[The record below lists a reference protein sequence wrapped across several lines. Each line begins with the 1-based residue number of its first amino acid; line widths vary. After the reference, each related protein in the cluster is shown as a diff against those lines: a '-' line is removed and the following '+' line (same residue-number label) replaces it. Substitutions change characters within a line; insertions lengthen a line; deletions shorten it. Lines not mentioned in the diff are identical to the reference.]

1 MNKYRY
7 IKKYYGVGRDFSFIW
22 KFSSLLFLFL
32 GIVLVGNAAAPI
44 ISYQLTLSP
53 QLSNQTQISPL
64 VSGIN
69 LNDYSLASQVLG
81 EETGGNDLTNV
92 KNWFPEAP
100 ISSPDKEEVEEYRL
114 SIPKLKIFD
123 AVVKVGNENL
133 DKSLVHYPGTARPGK
148 FGNAVIFGHSVL
160 PQFFSPKNY
169 LTIFS
174 TLPTIKKGDQ
184 ILIDYDQIRY
194 AYMIEELKEVPPND
208 SSILSQK
215 YDDSHLTLVTC
226 VPPGTYLRRL
236 VVTARL
242 TKI

>member
-1 MNKYRY
+1 MAKYRY
-7 IKKYYGVGRDFSFIW
+7 LKKYYNIGADLSFLW
-22 KFSSLLFLFL
+22 KSFSLLFLAL
-32 GIVLVGNAAAPI
+32 GIILVGNAAAPI
-44 ISYQLTLSP
+44 VSYQLTLSP

-81 EETGGNDLTNV
+81 EELGESDLTNV

-100 ISSPDKEEVEEYRL
+100 ISSLDKEDVKEYRL

-133 DKSLVHYPGTARPGK
+133 DKSLVHYPGTAKPGK
-148 FGNAVIFGHSVL
+148 LGTAVIFGHSVL
-160 PQFFSPKNY
+160 PQFFNPKNY
-169 LTIFS
+169 ITIFS
-174 TLPTIKKGDQ
+174 TLPTIKKEDQ
-184 ILIDYDQIRY
+184 VLIDYDEIRY
-194 AYMIEELKEVPPND
+194 TFIIEELREVPPND
-208 SSILSQK
+208 ISILFQK
-215 YDDSHLTLVTC
+215 YDDSRLTLVTC

-242 TKI
+242 TKT